1 MPHSHF
7 HIIPRLGEARDASD
21 ISDAERKN
29 IALGE
34 GPREKLADEE
44 GTELSKLVKA
54 ELEKEI
60 KQLQDKGDAFNVEEE
75 LHVQTKERGLKL

>member
-34 GPREKLADEE
+34 GPREKLADDE
-44 GTELSKLVKA
+44 GTKLSKLIKL

-60 KQLQDKGDAFNVEEE
+60 RQLQDVDGAFKVEEE
-75 LHVQTKERGLKL
+75 LYVQTKERGLKL